1 LTEEE
6 EDTFIPKNM
15 YIIKP
20 GENTNRGN
28 GIIVCHTLQ
37 EIKQILSSC
46 SHSEKSSSMA
56 DKVADE
62 KKRTFIVQRYIDRPL
77 LINRRKFDI
86 RGYGLFTSTNGV
98 QKGYFYEDGYLRM
111 SSKEYNTNSTD
122 VFIHLTNDA
131 I

>member
-1 LTEEE
+1 
-6 EDTFIPKNM
+6 M

-37 EIKQILSSC
+37 EIRHILVHC
-46 SHSEKSSSMA
+46 SDSGSSSLA
-56 DKVADE
+56 DKVSDE
-62 KKRTFIVQRYIDRPL
+62 KKKTFIVQRYIDWPL

-86 RGYGLFTSTNGV
+86 WGYGLFTSINGV
-98 QKGYFYEDGYLRM
+98 QKGYFYEDGYLWM